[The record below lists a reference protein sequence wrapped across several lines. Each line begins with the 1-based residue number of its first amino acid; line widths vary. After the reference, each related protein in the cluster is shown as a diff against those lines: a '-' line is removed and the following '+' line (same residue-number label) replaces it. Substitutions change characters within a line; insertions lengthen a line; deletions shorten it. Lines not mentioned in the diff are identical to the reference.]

1 MSTRQKYARD
11 GFKDVDSAWKHLKK
25 VELDLICSPSLTKS
39 QSKRR
44 IKVIANRGKSA
55 GNKID
60 RKYYRFLNTVDDAYK
75 ELCIIAFTRF
85 QVDST
90 KKAVL
95 ADLAMRTSER
105 RGDIHPSIRS
115 SLMDL
120 EKPETAWASQYF
132 TPDSAGTSESCC
144 ELTHAE
150 LPSESCCELTH
161 AELPSESCCE
171 LTHAELPSESWFEFT
186 HAELQGTISTFG
198 ETMAKRVKN
207 VEMGQDWK
215 AVTMHFPRKTITPES
230 PCFIKLEIGEEYLS
244 ELAMAL
250 FKIEVHWVANAFQV
264 VHENGI
270 EQSMPEFTHKGALE
284 ENVVAVFG
292 PEISNASTQWTVRL
306 AQGKS
311 RIGGVSMK
319 FARSE
324 VTVTLE
330 MSVQRGIAI
339 QKKLYTKDA
348 A

>member
-132 TPDSAGTSESCC
+132 TPDSAGT
-144 ELTHAE
+144 
-150 LPSESCCELTH
+150 
-161 AELPSESCCE
+161 SESCCE